1 MAETAL
7 PKLSFPCSRSWSV
20 QVTAIESER
29 SVVIVLLGEEYST
42 ALASLKQDL
51 RKDTMQSVEEV
62 ELDCVYV
69 TDLLD
74 RLQVDEILETGE
86 CEVTRHPC
94 SSGSD

>member
-1 MAETAL
+1 MAETL
-7 PKLSFPCSRSWSV
+7 PKLSFPSSHSWSV

-29 SVVIVLLGEEYST
+29 SVVVVLLGKEYST

-51 RKDTMQSVEEV
+51 RKDTLQSVEEV

-86 CEVTRHPC
+86 CEVAQHPC
-94 SSGSD
+94 SSGSV